1 LNGIGI
7 SLLERFE
14 LFREFCELALVG
26 EDYREKIRDFRVRM
40 VKIPSGVCVGPSVLE
55 EPIKMLL
62 FACTQR
68 SPVVRKF
75 CL

>member
-7 SLLERFE
+7 PLLERFE
-14 LFREFCELALVG
+14 LCRELFDSALVG
-26 EDYREKIRDFRVRM
+26 ENHREEIRDFWVWM

-68 SPVVRKF
+68 PPVVRKF
-75 CL
+75 GL